1 MNGAYMK
8 MKAACAFLILMFSIT
23 AAHAAL
29 PQNIARLLGSSDSLY
44 VADEKGREIYSYKA
58 DELRVPASTIKVLT
72 ALAALE
78 TLGPDYRFPTEFYAR
93 GNDTIIMKGYGDPF
107 FVSEVIEEAAC
118 ELGGKAGGKRLNLV
132 LDDTWFQKPM
142 IVPGAVASTN
152 PYDSPVGA
160 LCANF
165 NSVMFRY
172 GAGNRPES
180 DEAQTPLIPFAE
192 NLIRSRNLPPGRVLL
207 AAERGEATL
216 YAGNLFSW
224 FYGKCR
230 NETFQNVS
238 MGAVAPTD
246 RLVHRSLSPYG
257 LEELVGKFLA
267 TSSNFMTNQ
276 VFLAAGAK
284 VFGAPASFDK
294 GAAVVRKFA
303 AEKLGI
309 KDLKLVEGSGLSR
322 ENRMTARQMD
332 KVLARFYPY
341 RGLMKEKNGMRYKT
355 GTLSGISGRA
365 GYVEIENEYG
375 AGRTACRVT
384 VFCNSG
390 NGSQRV
396 IEQVARSLRDRAPS
410 QDRW

>member
-1 MNGAYMK
+1 MK
-8 MKAACAFLILMFSIT
+8 KVVTGFTAIILLISMS
-23 AAHAAL
+23 AAHASL
-29 PQNIARLLGSSDSLY
+29 PQNIARLLGGDDSLY
-44 VADEKGREIYSYKA
+44 VADDKGREIYSYKA

-72 ALAALE
+72 AIAALE
-78 TLGPDYRFPTEFYAR
+78 TLGADFRFPTDFYAR
-93 GNDTIIMKGYGDPF
+93 GADTIVMKGYGDPF
-107 FVSEVIEEAAC
+107 WVSEVIEEAAC
-118 ELGGKAGGKRLNLV
+118 AMGGKAGGKRPNLV
-132 LDDTWFQKPM
+132 LDDTYFQKPM
-142 IVPGAVASTN
+142 IVPGAVKSTN

-172 GAGNRPES
+172 GTGNRPES

-192 NLIRSRNLPPGRVLL
+192 NLIKARNLPTGRVLL
-207 AAERGEATL
+207 AAERGEAAL

-230 NETFQNVS
+230 NETFQNVT

-276 VFLAAGAK
+276 IFLAAGAK
-284 VFGAPASFDK
+284 VMGAPASFDK

-309 KDLKLVEGSGLSR
+309 RDLKLVEGSGLSR
-322 ENRMTARQMD
+322 ENRMTARHMD

-341 RGLMKEKNGMRYKT
+341 RGLMKEKDGIRFKT
-355 GTLSGISGRA
+355 GTLSGISARA
-365 GYVEIENEYG
+365 GYLDIVGEKGLIEKSY
-375 AGRTACRVT
+375 RVT

-396 IEQVARSLRDRAPS
+396 IEQVARSLRDRGQS